1 MTYFKTKNP
10 PQKCKLHCCYTMKTP
25 RGDGNI
31 PADFGLMMGSRLLPE
46 TPAGVTENQQEDI
59 MDNESRTDEAK
70 ARVEAELSDLNVK
83 IVKLTTFLYGDMPL
97 KANLSRRMIVLM
109 KNQLETMARYAEI
122 LQDRLSI
129 WGMTDEQLYEP
140 RERFSV

>member
-1 MTYFKTKNP
+1 
-10 PQKCKLHCCYTMKTP
+10 
-25 RGDGNI
+25 
-31 PADFGLMMGSRLLPE
+31 
-46 TPAGVTENQQEDI
+46 

-97 KANLSRRMIVLM
+97 KVKLSYRMIELM
-109 KNQLETMARYAEI
+109 KRQLETMARYAEI

>member
-1 MTYFKTKNP
+1 
-10 PQKCKLHCCYTMKTP
+10 
-25 RGDGNI
+25 
-31 PADFGLMMGSRLLPE
+31 
-46 TPAGVTENQQEDI
+46 

-83 IVKLTTFLYGDMPL
+83 IVKLTTFIYGDMPL
-97 KANLSRRMIVLM
+97 KVKLSYRMIELM
-109 KNQLETMARYAEI
+109 KRQLETMARYAEI

-140 RERFSV
+140 RERISV

>member
-1 MTYFKTKNP
+1 
-10 PQKCKLHCCYTMKTP
+10 
-25 RGDGNI
+25 
-31 PADFGLMMGSRLLPE
+31 
-46 TPAGVTENQQEDI
+46 

-83 IVKLTTFLYGDMPL
+83 IVKLTTFLYGDKL
-97 KANLSRRMIVLM
+97 VKVKLSHRMIVLM

>member
-1 MTYFKTKNP
+1 
-10 PQKCKLHCCYTMKTP
+10 
-25 RGDGNI
+25 
-31 PADFGLMMGSRLLPE
+31 
-46 TPAGVTENQQEDI
+46 

-83 IVKLTTFLYGDMPL
+83 IVKLTTFLYGDKL
-97 KANLSRRMIVLM
+97 VKVKLSHRMIELM
-109 KNQLETMARYAEI
+109 KRQLETMARYAEI

>member
-1 MTYFKTKNP
+1 
-10 PQKCKLHCCYTMKTP
+10 
-25 RGDGNI
+25 
-31 PADFGLMMGSRLLPE
+31 
-46 TPAGVTENQQEDI
+46 

-140 RERFSV
+140 R

>member
-1 MTYFKTKNP
+1 MR
-10 PQKCKLHCCYTMKTP
+10 TP

>member
-1 MTYFKTKNP
+1 
-10 PQKCKLHCCYTMKTP
+10 
-25 RGDGNI
+25 
-31 PADFGLMMGSRLLPE
+31 
-46 TPAGVTENQQEDI
+46 

-97 KANLSRRMIVLM
+97 KSNISHRMIALM
-109 KNQLETMARYAEI
+109 KNQLEVMQRYAEI
-122 LQDRLSI
+122 LQDRLAI

-140 RERFSV
+140 RERCSV

>member
-1 MTYFKTKNP
+1 
-10 PQKCKLHCCYTMKTP
+10 
-25 RGDGNI
+25 
-31 PADFGLMMGSRLLPE
+31 
-46 TPAGVTENQQEDI
+46 

-70 ARVEAELSDLNVK
+70 ARLEAELSDLNVK
-83 IVKLTTFLYGDMPL
+83 IVKLTTFLYGDKL
-97 KANLSRRMIVLM
+97 VKVKLSHRMIGLM

>member
-1 MTYFKTKNP
+1 
-10 PQKCKLHCCYTMKTP
+10 
-25 RGDGNI
+25 
-31 PADFGLMMGSRLLPE
+31 
-46 TPAGVTENQQEDI
+46 

-97 KANLSRRMIVLM
+97 KDNLSRRMIVLM

>member
-1 MTYFKTKNP
+1 
-10 PQKCKLHCCYTMKTP
+10 
-25 RGDGNI
+25 
-31 PADFGLMMGSRLLPE
+31 
-46 TPAGVTENQQEDI
+46 

-83 IVKLTTFLYGDMPL
+83 IVKLTTFLYGDKL
-97 KANLSRRMIVLM
+97 VKVKLSHRMIGLM

>member
-1 MTYFKTKNP
+1 
-10 PQKCKLHCCYTMKTP
+10 
-25 RGDGNI
+25 
-31 PADFGLMMGSRLLPE
+31 
-46 TPAGVTENQQEDI
+46 

-83 IVKLTTFLYGDMPL
+83 IVKLTTFLYGEMPL
-97 KANLSRRMIVLM
+97 KANLSSRMIVLM

-140 RERFSV
+140 RERISV

>member
-1 MTYFKTKNP
+1 
-10 PQKCKLHCCYTMKTP
+10 
-25 RGDGNI
+25 
-31 PADFGLMMGSRLLPE
+31 
-46 TPAGVTENQQEDI
+46 

-140 RERFSV
+140 REIFSV

>member
-1 MTYFKTKNP
+1 
-10 PQKCKLHCCYTMKTP
+10 
-25 RGDGNI
+25 
-31 PADFGLMMGSRLLPE
+31 
-46 TPAGVTENQQEDI
+46 

>member
-1 MTYFKTKNP
+1 
-10 PQKCKLHCCYTMKTP
+10 
-25 RGDGNI
+25 
-31 PADFGLMMGSRLLPE
+31 
-46 TPAGVTENQQEDI
+46 

-97 KANLSRRMIVLM
+97 KANLSRRMISLM

-129 WGMTDEQLYEP
+129 WGLTDEQLYES

>member
-1 MTYFKTKNP
+1 
-10 PQKCKLHCCYTMKTP
+10 
-25 RGDGNI
+25 
-31 PADFGLMMGSRLLPE
+31 
-46 TPAGVTENQQEDI
+46 

-97 KANLSRRMIVLM
+97 KANLSRRMISLM

-129 WGMTDEQLYEP
+129 WGLTDEQLYEP

>member
-1 MTYFKTKNP
+1 
-10 PQKCKLHCCYTMKTP
+10 
-25 RGDGNI
+25 
-31 PADFGLMMGSRLLPE
+31 
-46 TPAGVTENQQEDI
+46 

-140 RERFSV
+140 RETERFSV

>member
-1 MTYFKTKNP
+1 M
-10 PQKCKLHCCYTMKTP
+10 
-25 RGDGNI
+25 
-31 PADFGLMMGSRLLPE
+31 E
-46 TPAGVTENQQEDI
+46 
-59 MDNESRTDEAK
+59 NESRTDEAK

-83 IVKLTTFLYGDMPL
+83 IVKLTTFLYGDKL
-97 KANLSRRMIVLM
+97 VKVKLSRRMIVLM

-140 RERFSV
+140 CERFSV